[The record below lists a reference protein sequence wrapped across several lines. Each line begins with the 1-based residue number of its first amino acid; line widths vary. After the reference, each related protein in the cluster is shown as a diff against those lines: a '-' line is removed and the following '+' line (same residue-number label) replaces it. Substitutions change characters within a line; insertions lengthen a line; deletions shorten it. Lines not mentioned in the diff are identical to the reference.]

1 MEVTKKVCN
10 FAVENRNHS
19 IIDSMKRILTT
30 CFAAIAVLAT
40 WAATNS
46 VSLKDITSGAFA
58 PEYLRTITPLN
69 DGETYA
75 QISQDGNQIVAF
87 AYKTGKQTAVLFDV
101 NNTVGERIERFEDYI
116 MSPDGKKMLIQTN
129 SNRIYRRSFT
139 ADYYIYTI
147 ATRRL
152 ERLSDNGPQQ
162 APVWSQDG
170 WQVAF
175 VRDNNIYLVKLLYD
189 NAESQVT
196 KDGRK
201 NEVINGI
208 PDWVYEEE
216 FGFNS
221 ALAFNADGTML
232 CWVRFDETKVPEFSL
247 ETYKGLKPEQTQ
259 YAVYP
264 GAYAYK
270 YPKAGQQNSTV
281 SVYSY
286 DIKSHQ
292 TRQLDVPVPADGY
305 IPRLKATASADRM
318 IVYTMNRHQDEL
330 CLYGVNPRSTV
341 SQLIVKE
348 SVPKY
353 VSENVVSGIL
363 ITPNNIILPS
373 DRDGMMQLYLYS
385 VTGTLQ
391 RKLTNARNGVTEVY
405 GYDEATGNVYYQA
418 AGQDALNREVYV
430 TLKNGKTQQLTTER
444 GWNSATFSTNYRYF
458 INQWSDADTPYR
470 YTICNSQ
477 GKNICQ
483 LVDNKQLI
491 NKLSTYNL
499 PKKEF
504 FKFTT
509 SEGVELNGVMMKP
522 ADFNPAKKYPV
533 VMWQYSGPGSQQVKN
548 AWTIGSMGNGG
559 LYDAYLTQ
567 RGFIVVCV
575 DGRGTGARGA
585 DFEKCT
591 YKNIGKLEARDQ
603 VETALWLGKQQYV
616 DADNIGIWGWSYGG
630 FCTLMSM
637 SEGRPVFKAGVA
649 VAPPTSWRYYDS
661 VYTERFMQTPQE
673 NPTGYDDNPIARA
686 DKLHGALLLCHGLA
700 DDNVHPQNTFEYT
713 EALVQADKDFR
724 MNVYTNRNHSIYG
737 GNTRNHLLRQIAD
750 FLVEHLQ

>member
-1 MEVTKKVCN
+1 
-10 FAVENRNHS
+10 
-19 IIDSMKRILTT
+19 MKRILTT

-353 VSENVVSGIL
+353 VGEDVIHNIR

-385 VTGTLQ
+385 ITGTLQ

>member
-1 MEVTKKVCN
+1 
-10 FAVENRNHS
+10 
-19 IIDSMKRILTT
+19 MKRILTT

-46 VSLKDITSGAFA
+46 VSLKDITGGAFA

-129 SNRIYRRSFT
+129 SKRIYRRSFT

-147 ATRRL
+147 DTRRL

-247 ETYKGLKPEQTQ
+247 ETYKGLKPENTQ

-270 YPKAGQQNSTV
+270 YPKAGEQNSTV

-292 TRQLDVPVPADGY
+292 TRQLDVPMPADGY

-341 SQLIVKE
+341 SQLLIKE

-385 VTGTLQ
+385 ITGTLQ

-405 GYDEATGNVYYQA
+405 GYDESTGNVYYQA
-418 AGQDALNREVYV
+418 AGQDALNREVYM
-430 TLKNGKTQQLTTER
+430 TQKNGKTQLLTPDR
-444 GWNSATFSTNYRYF
+444 GWNSATFSTNFRYF

-470 YTICNSQ
+470 YTICNNQ

-750 FLVEHLQ
+750 FLVEHLK

>member
-1 MEVTKKVCN
+1 
-10 FAVENRNHS
+10 
-19 IIDSMKRILTT
+19 MKRILTT

>member
-1 MEVTKKVCN
+1 MNKVFLFCT
-10 FAVENRNHS
+10 ALL
-19 IIDSMKRILTT
+19 M
-30 CFAAIAVLAT
+30 A
-40 WAATNS
+40 WAGASASNELQ
-46 VSLKDITSGAFA
+46 LKDITGGAFA
-58 PEYLRTITPLN
+58 AEYLRTITPLA
-69 DGETYA
+69 DGESYA
-75 QISQDGNQIVAF
+75 QISQDGRQIVSF
-87 AYKTGKQTAVLFDV
+87 AYKTGRQTAVLFDV
-101 NNTVGERIERFEDYI
+101 DNTLGEKIERFEDYI
-116 MSPDGKKMLIQTN
+116 MSPDGTKMLIQTN
-129 SNRIYRRSFT
+129 SKRIYRRSFT

-175 VRDNNIYLVKLLYD
+175 VRDNNIFLVKLLYD

-216 FGFNS
+216 FGFSS
-221 ALAFNADGTML
+221 AMAFNADGTML
-232 CWVRFDETKVPEFSL
+232 CWVRFDETKVPEFKL
-247 ETYKGLKPEQTQ
+247 ETYKGLKPENTQ

-264 GAYAYK
+264 GEYAYK
-270 YPKAGQQNSTV
+270 YPKAGEQNSTV

-292 TRQLDVPVPADGY
+292 TRLLDVPLPADGY
-305 IPRLKATASADRM
+305 IPRIKPTAQADRM
-318 IVYTMNRHQDEL
+318 MVYTMNRHQDEL

-341 SQLIVKE
+341 AQLIVKE

-353 VSENVVSGIL
+353 VSEDVISGIRT
-363 ITPNNIILPS
+363 TPGHILLPS
-373 DRDGMMQLYLYS
+373 DRDGMMQLYLYTA
-385 VTGTLQ
+385 TGQLVK
-391 RKLTNARNGVTEVY
+391 KLTNAAYGVTDVY
-405 GYDEATGNVYYQA
+405 GYDEQTGNVYYQA
-418 AGQDALNREVYV
+418 AGTDPLNREVYV
-430 TLKNGKTQQLTTER
+430 TTKNGKTQQLTTRR
-444 GWNSATFSTNYRYF
+444 GWNSAYFSTGYRYF
-458 INQWSDADTPYR
+458 INQWSDCNTPYT
-470 YTICNSQ
+470 YTLCNNQ
-477 GKNICQ
+477 GKAMAKLI
-483 LVDNKQLI
+483 DNKDL
-491 NKLSTYNL
+491 NDKLSTYDL
-499 PKKEF
+499 PQKEF
-504 FKFTT
+504 FKLTT
-509 SEGVELNGVMMKP
+509 SEGVELNGVMIKP
-522 ADFNPAKKYPV
+522 VGFDASRKYPV

-548 AWTIGSMGNGG
+548 AWSMGSMGNGC
-559 LYDAYLTQ
+559 LYDAYLCG

-585 DFEKCT
+585 EFEKCT
-591 YKNIGKLEARDQ
+591 YKHIGSLEAKDQ
-603 VETALWLGKQQYV
+603 VETALWLARQPYV
-616 DADNIGIWGWSYGG
+616 DGDNIGIWGWSYGG

-637 SEGRPVFKAGVA
+637 SEGRPAFKAGVA

-724 MNVYTNRNHSIYG
+724 MNIYTNRNHSIYG

-750 FLVEHLQ
+750 FLVEKLR